1 MTPHDLLALAT
12 SLARDA
18 GELAFEGRKSGLS
31 SVGTKSTATDMVT
44 EYDRASERLI
54 VDRLRRDRPNDS
66 IIGEEGASFDGTSGI
81 EWCIDPID
89 GTTNFTYALPNW
101 AVSLGVA
108 DQHGPLVGVVHIPPL
123 GETFTAVRG
132 EGALLNGVRITCST
146 TTAISQALVCT
157 GFSYAA
163 HQRSVQSARVA
174 RMIHEVR
181 DIRRFGAASIDMCY
195 VACGRLDAYFE
206 ENLHPWDIAA
216 GALIA
221 REAGCRL
228 GDFRGGPLRPAEALV
243 ATPAVFDSLSAMILR
258 ASAPTDNN

>member
-1 MTPHDLLALAT
+1 MTPHGLLELAT
-12 SLARDA
+12 SLAHDA
-18 GELAFEGRKSGLS
+18 GTLAFEGRKSGLS

-54 VDRLRRDRPNDS
+54 VERLRRERPEDS

-101 AVSLGVA
+101 AVSIGVSDRSGPLLGV
-108 DQHGPLVGVVHIPPL
+108 VYVPPL

-132 EGALLNGVRITCST
+132 EGASLNGERITCSET
-146 TTAISQALVCT
+146 SEISQALVCT
-157 GFSYAA
+157 GFSYSA
-163 HQRSVQSARVA
+163 HQRSIQSARVA

-206 ENLHPWDIAA
+206 ENLFPWDIAA

-228 GDFRGGPLRPAEALV
+228 GDFRGGALRPAEALV
-243 ATPAVFDSLSAMILR
+243 ATPAVFDELSAMILR

>member
-1 MTPHDLLALAT
+1 MTPHELLDLAMT
-12 SLARDA
+12 LAREA
-18 GELAFEGRKSGLS
+18 GTLAFEGRKSGLS

-54 VDRLRRDRPNDS
+54 VERLRTDRPHDA
-66 IIGEEGASFDGTSGI
+66 IVGEEGASYEGTSGI

-101 AVSLGVA
+101 AVSIGVA
-108 DQHGPLVGVVHIPPL
+108 DQSGPLVGVVYVPPL
-123 GETFTAVRG
+123 DEMFTAVRG
-132 EGALLNGVRITCST
+132 EGARLNGARISCSS
-146 TTAISQALVCT
+146 TATLSQALVCT
-157 GFSYAA
+157 GFSYSAQ
-163 HQRSVQSARVA
+163 QRTIQSARVA

-181 DIRRFGAASIDMCY
+181 DIRRFGAAAIDLCY

-206 ENLHPWDIAA
+206 ENLFPWDIAA

-221 REAGCRL
+221 TEAGCRL

-243 ATPAVFDSLSAMILR
+243 ATPAVFDALAAMIQR

>member
-1 MTPHDLLALAT
+1 MTPHGLLELAT
-12 SLARDA
+12 SLAHDA
-18 GELAFEGRKSGLS
+18 GTLAFEGRKSGLS

-54 VDRLRRDRPNDS
+54 VERLRRERPEDS

-101 AVSLGVA
+101 AVSIGVS
-108 DQHGPLVGVVHIPPL
+108 DRSGPLVGVVYVPPL

-132 EGALLNGVRITCST
+132 EGASLNGERITCS
-146 TTAISQALVCT
+146 VCT
-157 GFSYAA
+157 GFSYSA
-163 HQRSVQSARVA
+163 HQRSIQSARVA

-206 ENLHPWDIAA
+206 ENLFPWDIAA

-228 GDFRGGPLRPAEALV
+228 GDFRGGALRPAEALV
-243 ATPAVFDSLSAMILR
+243 ATPAVFDELSAMILR